1 MLKGVLIGES
11 LRIGAAVSDVSLRV
25 IRIWREEVSSAT
37 ASQPRHWTLFEFEA
51 EDDDARQLATRLAA
65 CLSSTGSWYI
75 DFRTPAE
82 SFVVFAGRI
91 FRYPRGDAR
100 GRAEAQTYGRAIGVP
115 ELQLDWPD

>member
-11 LRIGAAVSDVSLRV
+11 LRVGAGLSDLSLRV

-37 ASQPRHWTLFEFEA
+37 AEQPRHWTLFEFEA
-51 EDDDARQLATRLAA
+51 DDDDARRLAA
-65 CLSSTGSWYI
+65 ALAESLSKAGSWYI

-82 SFVVFAGRI
+82 TFVVFAGRV
-91 FRYPRGDAR
+91 FRYPRGDIR